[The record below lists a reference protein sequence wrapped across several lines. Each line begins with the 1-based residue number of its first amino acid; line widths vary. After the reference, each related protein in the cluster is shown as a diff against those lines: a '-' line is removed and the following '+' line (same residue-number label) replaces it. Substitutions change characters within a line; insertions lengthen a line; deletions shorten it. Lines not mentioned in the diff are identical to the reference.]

1 MVSPYQHKTE
11 PCFYAGGCTIDNI
24 HTIWLQSQTAVNADA
39 DDDDRISFQF
49 PVFNNWRQAPAS
61 AEPVHEPLWDAALAW
76 RRQGWT
82 QDWKCWHASHCHGST
97 GGPFGAQFYFLF

>member
-1 MVSPYQHKTE
+1 MGFCH
-11 PCFYAGGCTIDNI
+11 GGNMLGYHDDDD
-24 HTIWLQSQTAVNADA
+24 ADA

-82 QDWKCWHASHCHGST
+82 QDWKCWDASHCHGST